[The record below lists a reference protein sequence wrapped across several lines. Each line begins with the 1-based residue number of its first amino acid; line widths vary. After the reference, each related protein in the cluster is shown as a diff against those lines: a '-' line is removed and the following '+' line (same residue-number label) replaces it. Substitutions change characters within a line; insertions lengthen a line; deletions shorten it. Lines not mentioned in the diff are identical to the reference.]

1 MYIVSRVG
9 LFGLSVRVHWCLLRR
24 THLRLANAATSF
36 AAPHNYN
43 HYPSPVSSPSIMGH
57 VTLPE
62 ELIEQIVEDLFA
74 IASLRDIFLA
84 RGISGKYLQASQ

>member
-1 MYIVSRVG
+1 
-9 LFGLSVRVHWCLLRR
+9 
-24 THLRLANAATSF
+24 
-36 AAPHNYN
+36 
-43 HYPSPVSSPSIMGH
+43 MGH